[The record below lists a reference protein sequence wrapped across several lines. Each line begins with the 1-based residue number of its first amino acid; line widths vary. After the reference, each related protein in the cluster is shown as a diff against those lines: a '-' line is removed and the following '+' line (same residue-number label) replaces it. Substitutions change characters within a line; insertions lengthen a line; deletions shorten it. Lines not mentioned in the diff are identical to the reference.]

1 MSWDFRQ
8 WAGKS
13 IPFRAAAPPAGLAW
27 MIIMGLTEV
36 SHEVTLL
43 RKVDHAILLLPT
55 VHKTQFDPVTF
66 AVVCSALQKT
76 QSSGCFSLF
85 KVIQCH
91 PL

>member
-66 AVVCSALQKT
+66 AVVALCRRHSQVVV
-76 QSSGCFSLF
+76 FLLF
-85 KVIQCH
+85 KVI
-91 PL
+91 

>member
-1 MSWDFRQ
+1 
-8 WAGKS
+8 
-13 IPFRAAAPPAGLAW
+13 

-66 AVVCSALQKT
+66 AVVYVYYIVATT
-76 QSSGCFSLF
+76 QSGGQFHQKFRLKTINLYLIHSICLPMFP
-85 KVIQCH
+85 I
-91 PL
+91 